1 MAKKHITPEIE
12 DAAEAAE
19 QTPPQPPAPVWRY
32 VGPDYTEGIAIGGR
46 RDLVRPRDMSR
57 AEAERLIEQHPKCA
71 AWWLL
76 EN

>member
-12 DAAEAAE
+12 DAAAAAE
-19 QTPPQPPAPVWRY
+19 QTPPPPPDPVWRY
-32 VGPDYTEGIAIGGR
+32 VGPDYTEGIRIGGSPY
-46 RDLVRPRDMSR
+46 LVRPREMPI
-57 AEAERLIEQHPKCA
+57 AEAKILIEEHPKCA